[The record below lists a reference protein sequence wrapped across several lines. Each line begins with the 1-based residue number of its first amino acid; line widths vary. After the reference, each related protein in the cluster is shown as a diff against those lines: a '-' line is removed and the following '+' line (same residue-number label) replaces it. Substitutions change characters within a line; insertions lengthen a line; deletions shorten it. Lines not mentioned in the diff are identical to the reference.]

1 MKAIEV
7 ERLTKRYGSARG
19 VEDLSFSIEQG
30 EIFGYLGPNGSGKT
44 TTIRCLMGLL
54 RASGGECR
62 LLGQRVEPGRATQ
75 HARVGYLP
83 GEFRIWPGRTARKSL
98 KLLARLG
105 QWRGRVARA
114 SRPCVARPS
123 WPRLIESEEQ
133 GQDALATEE
142 QGQDALATEEQGQDA
157 RATEEQ
163 GQDALATDRRQE
175 DLAERLDLD
184 LDRRVGALSK
194 GNRQKVGVVYAFQ
207 HQPEVLILD
216 EPTIGLDPL
225 VRQVVLDLIR
235 EAAEAGATVL
245 LSSHD
250 LSEVAA
256 VCGRAAILR
265 EGRLIELAPIS
276 QIVQKGERRLRVWF
290 LKGAKVPAV
299 PAEVPAGIR
308 VVRQNAIWLD
318 LAYHGAADQVL
329 KWLARFDVE
338 RIATPDTSLED
349 AFIQYYRREGS
360 REE

>member
-7 ERLTKRYGSARG
+7 ETLTKRYGSARG
-19 VEDLSFSIEQG
+19 VEDLSFAIERG

-54 RASGGECR
+54 RPSGGQCR
-62 LLGQRVEPGRATQ
+62 LLGQPVEPGRGTQ

-83 GEFRIWPGRTARKSL
+83 GEFRIWPGRSARRSL

-105 QWRGRVARA
+105 QWRGRPGLE
-114 SRPCVARPS
+114 SRVSRPS
-123 WPRLIESEEQ
+123 WPRCAEGVPPSDR
-133 GQDALATEE
+133 GR
-142 QGQDALATEEQGQDA
+142 DA
-157 RATEEQ
+157 RDTQ

-175 DLAERLDLD
+175 ELAERLDLD
-184 LDRRVGALSK
+184 LNRRVGALSK
-194 GNRQKVGVVYAFQ
+194 GNRQKVGVIYAFQ
-207 HQPEVLILD
+207 HRPDVLILD

-265 EGRLIELAPIS
+265 EGRLIELAPITE
-276 QIVQKGERRLRVWF
+276 IVHKGERHLRVWF
-290 LKGAKVPAV
+290 LKGAEIPAPPFDVPTGV
-299 PAEVPAGIR
+299 R
-308 VVRQNAIWLD
+308 VVGQDAVSLH
-318 LAYHGAADQVL
+318 LAYHGAADAAL
-329 KWLARFDVE
+329 KWLARFPVD
-338 RIATPDTSLED
+338 RIATPETSLED
-349 AFIQYYRREGS
+349 AFIQYYRREG
-360 REE
+360 RP